1 MRLRTIF
8 MGTPDFAVA
17 SLQTLLARAD
27 VEVVGV
33 VTQPDRPKGRGQKLM
48 PSPVKVVAQ
57 NNSLHI
63 LQPERLKSDNVID
76 ELAALAP
83 DLIVV
88 AAFGQ
93 ILPQRVLDIPPRGCI
108 NVHASLLPRYRG
120 AAPIEWCLING
131 ERLTGITTM
140 MMDAGLDTGD
150 MLVKREVPI
159 TDDMILPE
167 LYAALIDRSV
177 DALNETIDRIVN
189 GTLERTKQDDSQSNY
204 APMIKKD
211 TGAIDW
217 HHSARSIHNLVRGL
231 CGRAFATIDDQT
243 FKICRTRLVDNPIDP
258 TVECECEC
266 GGVICADRRGLFIRT
281 GDGSIEIL
289 ELQAPGSKKMSAAD
303 YLKGHRLGR

>member
-1 MRLRTIF
+1 MMNKLRTIF

-17 SLQTLLARAD
+17 SLETLLNRSD

-33 VTQPDRPKGRGQKLM
+33 VTQPDRPRGRGHKLM

-57 NNSLHI
+57 NNSLQI
-63 LQPERLKSDNVID
+63 LQPERLKNDNVID
-76 ELAALAP
+76 ELAAFAP
-83 DLIVV
+83 DLIIV

-108 NVHASLLPRYRG
+108 NVHASLLPKYRG

-131 ERLTGITTM
+131 EHSTGITTM

-150 MLVKREVPI
+150 MLVKREVSI
-159 TDDMILPE
+159 TDEMILPE
-167 LYAALIDRSV
+167 LYEALIDRSV
-177 DALNETIDRIVN
+177 EALNETLDRLLD
-189 GTLERTKQDDSQSNY
+189 GTLERRKQDDAQSTY

-231 CGRAFATIDDQT
+231 YGRAFATIDGQT
-243 FKICRTRLVDNPIDP
+243 FKICRTRLVDDALDP
-258 TVECECEC
+258 TVEC
-266 GGVICADRRGLFIRT
+266 GGVMCADRRGLIIRA
-281 GDGSIEIL
+281 GDGAIEIL
-289 ELQAPGSKKMSAAD
+289 ELQAPNSKKMSAKD
-303 YLKGHRLGR
+303 YLKGHPLGR